1 MYLDYHVGIESN
13 YMYLPHA
20 SCVKLQ
26 VAVVSFNSL
35 PF

>member
-20 SCVKLQ
+20 SCVKLYVQ
-26 VAVVSFNSL
+26 VAVVSFNS
-35 PF
+35 F